1 MTFSLAVQATMV
13 IVTIVALLL
22 ICGYCFT
29 LVPTFVG
36 IIIFIW
42 IVLKIKEK
50 IYARYTREP

>member
-13 IVTIVALLL
+13 IVTIVAFLL

-29 LVPTFVG
+29 LVPAFVG

-50 IYARYTREP
+50 IYARYKRE